1 MHVICWKWKIQVPSF
16 LIPKIGQLLKF
27 LYETFHWTQS
37 LRIVVYV
44 CHIKRVC
51 IEKKNQA
58 FTYSFTNFAIFSPN
72 FRGLLSTFS
81 GNSSESPYYP
91 LGSEA
96 SMRPFSP
103 KFIIEENSSNYEPV
117 MVSNRALAVTPV
129 IGISPMLPKRYVYS
143 TKGPIIYFFWIK
155 HF

>member
-1 MHVICWKWKIQVPSF
+1 MYVFLNEKNFLNNISNFTIIFGIVKYYLGFSYSKIWQIRNCFYGTF
-16 LIPKIGQLLKF
+16 LCAQTLKNF
-27 LYETFHWTQS
+27 VCPQKNI
-37 LRIVVYV
+37 LRFF
-44 CHIKRVC
+44 
-51 IEKKNQA
+51 
-58 FTYSFTNFAIFSPN
+58 FTY

-129 IGISPMLPKRYVYS
+129 IGISPMLPKRYVVLR
-143 TKGPIIYFFWIK
+143 GLIIYFFL
-155 HF
+155 

>member
-1 MHVICWKWKIQVPSF
+1 M
-16 LIPKIGQLLKF
+16 
-27 LYETFHWTQS
+27 Y
-37 LRIVVYV
+37 VY
-44 CHIKRVC
+44 HTKRVC
-51 IEKKNQA
+51 VENKIQA

-129 IGISPMLPKRYVYS
+129 IGISPMLPKRYVVLR
-143 TKGPIIYFFWIK
+143 GLIIDFFLMK
-155 HF
+155 SF

>member
-1 MHVICWKWKIQVPSF
+1 M
-16 LIPKIGQLLKF
+16 
-27 LYETFHWTQS
+27 Y
-37 LRIVVYV
+37 VY
-44 CHIKRVC
+44 HTKRVC
-51 IEKKNQA
+51 VENKIQA
-58 FTYSFTNFAIFSPN
+58 FTYSFTN

-129 IGISPMLPKRYVYS
+129 IGISPMLPKRYVVLR
-143 TKGPIIYFFWIK
+143 GLIIDFFLMK
-155 HF
+155 SF

>member
-1 MHVICWKWKIQVPSF
+1 MHVISWKWKILPRFSYS
-16 LIPKIGQLLKF
+16 LLKCF
-27 LYETFHWTQS
+27 YETFHWTQS

-44 CHIKRVC
+44 YHTKRVC
-51 IEKKNQA
+51 VEKKIQA
-58 FTYSFTNFAIFSPN
+58 FIYSLTN

-129 IGISPMLPKRYVYS
+129 IGISPMLPKRYVVLR
-143 TKGPIIYFFWIK
+143 GLIIDFFTMK
-155 HF
+155 SF

>member
-1 MHVICWKWKIQVPSF
+1 MF
-16 LIPKIGQLLKF
+16 
-27 LYETFHWTQS
+27 YETFHWTQS

-44 CHIKRVC
+44 HYTKRVC
-51 IEKKNQA
+51 IKKNNSSDYILILW
-58 FTYSFTNFAIFSPN
+58 FFPTN

-129 IGISPMLPKRYVYS
+129 IGISPMLPKRYVVLR
-143 TKGPIIYFFWIK
+143 GLIIYSFLMKSF
-155 HF
+155 